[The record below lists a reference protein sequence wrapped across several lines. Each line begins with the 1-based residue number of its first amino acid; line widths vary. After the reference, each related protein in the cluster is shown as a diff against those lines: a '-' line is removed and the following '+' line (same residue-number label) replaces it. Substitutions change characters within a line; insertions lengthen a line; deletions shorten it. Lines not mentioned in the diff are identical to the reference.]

1 MSKNVSDLRAVL
13 FDAIESVKNGSL
25 ELDKA
30 RAINDLSKTV
40 IDTARAEAEYADV
53 TGSLVTSDFITQA
66 APPALPSGTHREA
79 SGSGTKTITQ
89 LPGATVTQHKMRG

>member
-30 RAINDLSKTV
+30 RAINDLSKTL
-40 IDTARAEAEYADV
+40 IDTARAENEYADV
-53 TGSLVTSDFITQA
+53 TGSFVTSDFITQA
-66 APPALPSGTHREA
+66 SAPALPSGTHREA

>member
-53 TGSLVTSDFITQA
+53 TSDFITQA
-66 APPALPSGTHREA
+66 SAPALPSGTHREA